1 MKDKFITAFE
11 AVLATNKGGEVRNLL
26 ITDNDEAF
34 LDEALY
40 QLRYWCV
47 INGFNLIELD
57 EKDDS
62 WLPEIQSRELFDK
75 LNQPN
80 TVLMIKNYATVNF
93 HSVDENTPRN
103 FLRDAV
109 VNRHY
114 GCGNDFVPS
123 DDLPNLMFVVA
134 INDLTEMRW
143 RKEEYELFTVKHK
156 DDGKKAWT
164 NTKFS
169 VISSKMHP
177 VMSAVNLISFWVSD
191 DETNLCFNIGE
202 AFGRPRRR
210 RPIRS
215 YSADER
221 TEAIHTFLE
230 SNLPD
235 FYDRVENLIL
245 KVERVSAGNFVIDVE
260 RLKTIFPNLVCV
272 FFDETIEIA
281 NADGIRVFDAF
292 ELGERSF
299 KLAQAGDIERA
310 NELIRDLWAL
320 DYRWAWFFR
329 EVAKDYYGKAEE
341 HPKGMDHLFHIYLLG
356 WYNRN
361 EKDTWRDG
369 LRNEREYI
377 DSCFSEILYG
387 ADDIKASSIV
397 FSMAGC
403 EFCGIPYEELLEIS
417 VKVISD
423 YLSVK
428 DNLTVFIAVM
438 NDNIYN
444 FVQSS
449 YQGYCISSS
458 QLKQAILCQSLE
470 YKIEHLDYQFVD
482 LLNVYIH
489 RAGLSPVQCYSAA
502 GIDKKLFSKIKNQ
515 RNYKPSKITIIKF
528 AFALHLSLDETQQLL
543 RTCGYILSE
552 SIIDDVII
560 MHYLSQRIYCLE
572 DVDKEIKER
581 SL

>member
-1 MKDKFITAFE
+1 MPLHFIKEDIFNVPADIIVNPSDGVNFIKNPISHNI
-11 AVLATNKGGEVRNLL
+11 AIKAGEKYNNWVSKLKPIAIGNVVFSK
-26 ITDNDEAF
+26 A
-34 LDEALY
+34 
-40 QLRYWCV
+40 
-47 INGFNLIELD
+47 FNLNYQYIAHIA
-57 EKDDS
+57 
-62 WLPEIQSRELFDK
+62 LP
-75 LNQPN
+75 
-80 TVLMIKNYATVNF
+80 
-93 HSVDENTPRN
+93 
-103 FLRDAV
+103 
-109 VNRHY
+109 
-114 GCGNDFVPS
+114 
-123 DDLPNLMFVVA
+123 
-134 INDLTEMRW
+134 
-143 RKEEYELFTVKHK
+143 
-156 DDGKKAWT
+156 
-164 NTKFS
+164 
-169 VISSKMHP
+169 
-177 VMSAVNLISFWVSD
+177 
-191 DETNLCFNIGE
+191 
-202 AFGRPRRR
+202 
-210 RPIRS
+210 
-215 YSADER
+215 
-221 TEAIHTFLE
+221 
-230 SNLPD
+230 
-235 FYDRVENLIL
+235 
-245 KVERVSAGNFVIDVE
+245 
-260 RLKTIFPNLVCV
+260 
-272 FFDETIEIA
+272 
-281 NADGIRVFDAF
+281 
-292 ELGERSF
+292 
-299 KLAQAGDIERA
+299 
-310 NELIRDLWAL
+310 
-320 DYRWAWFFR
+320 
-329 EVAKDYYGKAEE
+329 
-341 HPKGMDHLFHIYLLG
+341 
-356 WYNRN
+356 
-361 EKDTWRDG
+361 TWRDG

-417 VKVISD
+417 VKAISD